1 MRGDFSYT
9 YWCWRGRAF
18 IDCAMDVDELPSGI
32 RPIFA
37 FEAAELNCVRDVSR
51 GDATNFIRP
60 HNDFETKNGKLGEG
74 RSQY

>member
-1 MRGDFSYT
+1 
-9 YWCWRGRAF
+9 
-18 IDCAMDVDELPSGI
+18 MDVDELPSGI

-60 HNDFETKNGKLGEG
+60 HNDFETKKGKLGEG
-74 RSQY
+74 RGQY